1 MNKFFVKKINCILIF
16 SIIILFITVLFPTK
30 NYSSINSDLINGK
43 DIVCK
48 NNMTIIDS
56 FDVNENYD
64 RIGMLLSSNQQ
75 YVKKGYVYIELYE
88 NGNLKKKKKI
98 KASNV
103 VDDNYYFK
111 YYYIKNKFKKNNKY
125 EIKITFKNLDSK
137 LLLKTTN
144 DKKFNDS
151 MNIDDL
157 KNENVMALSFLQVSK
172 NYFNIWYCL
181 LIIALLLSFKV
192 LVVKER
198 KHE

>member
-30 NYSSINSDLINGK
+30 NYSGINSDLIDGK

-64 RIGMLLSSNQQ
+64 RIGILLSSNQQ